1 MDARDNASVPS
12 DQPPPPPYPSF
23 PPLPPQAPQFS
34 PPPAGNR
41 ASQTA
46 RALVRLI
53 SSSRWYWRWGVLALV
68 TVLVAGLM
76 TFVLWPDEKTPPQLA
91 SAATKSLRVW
101 RGVTYAGTTVDSN
114 STIIG
119 FRLTVA
125 RNGTAYG
132 ILSRGSGAYAELAV
146 SPKRTLLRGNS
157 QWWFEHEPGSAE
169 ALANTWVADPPQGVI
184 GLAELSRM
192 TPTALADALS
202 GKDTDGPS
210 GRPSKWRQNGAM
222 SVNGRPAKVLTDG
235 ALRIVVS
242 ASPPYRPLSVGL
254 PGSAGSQGTSTPE
267 PAPDASDARTAV
279 FRSSPQDGAARSASH
294 VQSAGHAPAAA
305 GEPVPDPA
313 LSSAVSEPDAAQVKS
328 TTENVRRVNTSH
340 EQAEPLSQ
348 RVAAQSDVSVQLTSS
363 FCTTPSCPATVNVTN
378 QGTAPASGTV
388 IVTVAGQTPLNSPV
402 SVPPGGSRTL
412 TATATNTA
420 PPGQTIQVNWSA
432 VFYAASVMGDD
443 PALVKRLMGRGFQL
457 SKPLGDQRSNDS
469 KSKPILQLLD
479 AMTTDIGPRTSP
491 EVRKSRLS
499 NVGQT
504 VANLEQQGAFEPFYD
519 LAVNTDNLRVS
530 GESGI
535 AELAAKTAQISVS
548 DRRAMQYASDLA
560 RAGNEIVWGNTY
572 KPEGSTDGYKADLQ
586 NLTGKQTIQLKAVSG
601 GMDEVVNDF
610 AAAIKELSGTGVVPP
625 GFDKVAWI
633 DIDPNAST
641 VLAGSDRQA
650 LAKEFKK
657 LKLDKYCNGSGGP
670 AFDAAVFT
678 TYPPGP
684 DGTPQRTNSVF
695 TCNELLSSAADHHK
709 YIQDEMVW
717 KANNDPVWYS
727 ANYKID
733 GRRRSENTKEN
744 GVTLPKLAKDNE
756 NHWISKNKLPSAP
769 GAKLSPAK
777 SVGPGSVS
785 DGKRSDLLNK
795 IADHRKTSVDL
806 TNAERK
812 FQKHGTA
819 ANGQARDQA
828 LKHYRKEL
836 GVKPNNSSI
845 SERLGESAARYHVV
859 PEEFPGAER
868 IPLPSTPNGAD
879 MFDQLYQL
887 KDGDLLV
894 VEAKAPSGEL
904 GWRQGKGPHKNK
916 LVQQCTRE
924 YAETIIEA
932 MKERA
937 AKSLR
942 DGKLAHDLEEALN
955 HGKLRYVVV
964 KAKDGGSSYAGAT
977 LQECA
982 M

>member
-1 MDARDNASVPS
+1 M
-12 DQPPPPPYPSF
+12 
-23 PPLPPQAPQFS
+23 
-34 PPPAGNR
+34 
-41 ASQTA
+41 
-46 RALVRLI
+46 I
-53 SSSRWYWRWGVLALV
+53 KSSRWYWRWGVLALV
-68 TVLVAGLM
+68 MVLVAGLM
-76 TFVLWPDEKTPPQLA
+76 TFVLWPREKTPPQLA
-91 SAATKSLRVW
+91 SAATKSLRAW
-101 RGVTYAGTTVDSN
+101 RGVTYAGTTVN
-114 STIIG
+114 GNGAIIG

-125 RNGTAYG
+125 RDGTTYG
-132 ILSRGSGAYAELAV
+132 TLSRDSGAYAELAV
-146 SPKRTLLRGNS
+146 SPERTLLRGNS

-184 GLAELSRM
+184 GLTELSRM

-202 GKDTDGPS
+202 GMDTDGPS
-210 GRPSKWRQNGAM
+210 RRPSRWRQSGAT

-235 ALRIVVS
+235 TLRIVVS
-242 ASPPYRPLSVGL
+242 ASPPYQPLSVGL
-254 PGSAGSQGTSTPE
+254 PGSAGSQGAATSE

-279 FRSSPQDGAARSASH
+279 FRSGPQDGAARSAGH
-294 VQSAGHAPAAA
+294 VQSAGHVPAAA
-305 GEPVPDPA
+305 GETAPAPA
-313 LSSAVSEPDAAQVKS
+313 LSSAVSEPDKAQVQS
-328 TTENVRRVNTSH
+328 TTENVRRVDTSH

-348 RVAAQSDVSVQLTSS
+348 RVAAQTDVAVQLTAS
-363 FCTTPSCPATVNVTN
+363 FCSTPSCPATVNVTN

-402 SVPPGGSRTL
+402 SVPPGGNRTL

-432 VFYAASVMGDD
+432 VFYEVSVMGDD
-443 PALVKRLMGRGFQL
+443 PALVKRLMGRGFKL
-457 SKPLGDQRSNDS
+457 NEALGDQRANDS
-469 KSKPILQLLD
+469 KGKPVLQLLD
-479 AMTTDIGPRTSP
+479 AMTADIGPRTSP
-491 EVRKSRLS
+491 EIRESRLS
-499 NVGQT
+499 NVGKT

-535 AELAAKTAQISVS
+535 AELAAKTAQLSVS
-548 DRRAMQYASDLA
+548 DRRTLHYASDLA
-560 RAGNEIVWGNTY
+560 RAGNEVVWGNTY

-586 NLTGKQTIQLKAVSG
+586 NLTGKQTIQRKAVSG
-601 GMDEVVNDF
+601 GTDAVVNDF
-610 AAAIKELSGTGVVPP
+610 AAAINELSGTGVVPP

-657 LKLDKYCNGSGGP
+657 LKLDKYCNGAGGP

-695 TCNELLSSAADHHK
+695 TCNELLSSAVDHHK

-733 GRRRSENTKEN
+733 GRRKSETTTEN

-769 GAKLSPAK
+769 GVKLSPK
-777 SVGPGSVS
+777 TLVDPGSVG
-785 DGKRSDLLNK
+785 DRKRSDLLNK

-806 TNAERK
+806 TNAELK
-812 FQKHGTA
+812 FNRHGTA
-819 ANGQARDQA
+819 ANGRTRDKA

-836 GVKPNNSSI
+836 GVTPNNSRI

-859 PEEFPGAER
+859 PEKFPGAQW
-868 IPLPSTPNGAD
+868 IPLPKTPNGAD
-879 MFDQLYQL
+879 MFDQLYRL
-887 KDGDLLV
+887 RDGTLLI
-894 VEAKAPSGEL
+894 VEAKAPSSEP
-904 GWRQGKGPHKNK
+904 GWRQGKGRHKNK
-916 LVQQCTRE
+916 MVQQGTRE
-924 YAETIIEA
+924 YVETIIEA

-937 AKSLR
+937 TKSPR
-942 DGKLAHDLEEALN
+942 DGKLAHDLEDALD
-955 HGKLRYVVV
+955 HGKLRHVLV

-977 LQECA
+977 LQECVIY
-982 M
+982 